1 MKLLIQL
8 RATVLYEQRRM
19 IHPGKTTS
27 NTTRLP
33 LVDWVA
39 RDLSGIE
46 PLRLMMHFGIAFGL
60 GLLAMDVACH
70 IQVVS
75 AELIATVLATA
86 LILLPATAGLIDSL
100 FVDPLIRKFSG
111 NMHLLTELVEVIKE
125 FAVAFTTVVPTT
137 PTPPPR
143 YPLA

>member
-1 MKLLIQL
+1 
-8 RATVLYEQRRM
+8 M

-46 PLRLMMHFGIAFGL
+46 PLRLMMHFGIAFG
-60 GLLAMDVACH
+60 
-70 IQVVS
+70 QVVS